1 MRVLALIGVMV
12 LTTAFYVRFLT
23 ALFLE
28 SKSRRLRPLRLR
40 RQHRKLPGKLIEMK
54 PPLQRG
60 ASGERLGSS
69 YLSSRQSTVERI
81 ANLPKSS

>member
-40 RQHRKLPGKLIEMK
+40 RQAPH
-54 PPLQRG
+54 
-60 ASGERLGSS
+60 AAGE
-69 YLSSRQSTVERI
+69 
-81 ANLPKSS
+81 AD